1 MAEPIT
7 QVLGV
12 VGIKTRGEYDSETT
26 YEKLNVVTYNGN
38 SYCAKTD
45 TQGNL
50 PTNTLYW
57 DLMVEKG
64 EKGDMPVK
72 GVDYWNETD
81 KAEIEA
87 DLALDVTSEVTEQL
101 SNLTSATPL
110 VASSTS
116 GMTDTTRIYVNTTD
130 GHWYWYNGSNWTDG
144 GVYQAAEDSNTL
156 EAVLNEVG
164 TLNTLGKYY
173 GEIEKKSFNTTSI
186 VWDNNNKVL
195 SMINPKL
202 LDKDIVVV
210 CNAGYLLSIQLWN
223 SDVISSSSYV
233 SSSEWRYSYIIPAN
247 TYFTFSLKKI
257 NSQNLNIDEIINIYE
272 NKYNIV
278 NDIESNKDNLNEV
291 KNGIETFIH
300 YSPFISGGLTR
311 GEINQ
316 YGTDV
321 SSVNI
326 MKFDRDIVLNVESGF
341 RYGVHTFVNGVYNSD
356 SGWKSGKY
364 TVPANTEFRIAINK
378 INSSSKGDPYLYPR
392 KVYFSTK
399 IKSEFDSINEE
410 FNNID
415 DEIRSINEA
424 ISGITSGNN
433 LDDLYDI
440 NLNQYDFL
448 SSWFCG
454 ADNPSQLGT
463 QGFAI
468 YDDYIVQLHGNVS
481 EIRIYQISTGT
492 RVSILDSSNLNIG
505 HGDCIQI
512 SDTKYNENDLFPI
525 IYITKDSTPAV
536 VQTIRISDLSTV
548 EKLKTYTFGNASEI
562 GYYAGH
568 VCDFKNNILYQIG
581 YKENSYTSPT
591 DNSMIVTVYDMTQET
606 LISDNNYSLQLIDSW
621 TLPFIYTCQGQK
633 FFDNKIIIVSSYNIA
648 YQENRIYII
657 DPVRKSIVKYYNKFD
672 SPGITNYE
680 MEDIDF
686 VLDSTTKKY
695 KLIAGC
701 KSGYWALSKY

>member
-1 MAEPIT
+1 MAEVTNNTNGIIT
-7 QVLGV
+7 RVIVEKGEQGERGTDGV
-12 VGIKTRGEYDSETT
+12 SVESIEQTTTSSESEGTNIITATLSDGTTSTFNIK
-26 YEKLNVVTYNGN
+26 NG
-38 SYCAKTD
+38 A
-45 TQGNL
+45 
-50 PTNTLYW
+50 
-57 DLMVEKG
+57 KG
-64 EKGDMPVK
+64 EKGDTGNPGASPIAV
-72 GVDYWNETD
+72 
-81 KAEIEA
+81 
-87 DLALDVTSEVTEQL
+87 S
-101 SNLTSATPL
+101 SAG
-110 VASSTS
+110 A
-116 GMTDTTRIYVNTTD
+116 MTDTTKIYVLTTD
-130 GHWYWYNGSNWTDG
+130 GHWYWYNGSSWIDG
-144 GVYQAAEDSNTL
+144 GVYQAVEDSDTL

-186 VWDNNNKVL
+186 AWNNNNKVL
-195 SMINPKL
+195 SMITPKL

-223 SDVISSSSYV
+223 SDVISSSSYI

-247 TYFTFSLKKI
+247 TYFTFSLKKT

-311 GEINQ
+311 GELNQ

-341 RYGVHTFVNGVYNSD
+341 RYGVHIFVDGIYNSD

-364 TVPANTEFRIAINK
+364 TVPANTEFRIVINK
-378 INSSSKGDPYLYPR
+378 VGSSSKGDPYLYPR

-399 IKSEFDSINEE
+399 IKSEFD
-410 FNNID
+410 
-415 DEIRSINEA
+415 SINEA

-448 SSWFCG
+448 SSWFFET
-454 ADNPSQLGT
+454 DNPNQLGT

-468 YDDYIVQLHGNVS
+468 YDDYIVQLHSNVS

-512 SDTKYNENDLFPI
+512 SNTKYNENDLFPI

-548 EKLKTYTFGNASEI
+548 EKLKTYTFGNASET

-568 VCDFKNNILYQIG
+568 VCDFENNILYQIG
-581 YKENSYTSPT
+581 YKKNSYTSPT

-606 LISDNNYSLQLIDSW
+606 LISENNYSLQLIDSW

-633 FFDNKIIIVSSYNIA
+633 FFDNKIIIVSSYSIA